1 MAVSARTTS
10 IGMLRL
16 LIDRDSLKKI
26 GRPIKLME
34 LMTGPGG
41 GSAIPILGSFPKD
54 MSLLVFLSQWEVDRG
69 GGNHIPWCFGTPS
82 CVVVLGPTF
91 RKVPDRE
98 MNRAESCCDYFP
110 RVTVFIMK
118 LQNLRCPAILGLGLW
133 SESITTS

>member
-41 GSAIPILGSFPKD
+41 G
-54 MSLLVFLSQWEVDRG
+54 
-69 GGNHIPWCFGTPS
+69 
-82 CVVVLGPTF
+82 
-91 RKVPDRE
+91 VP
-98 MNRAESCCDYFP
+98 YPF
-110 RVTVFIMK
+110 
-118 LQNLRCPAILGLGLW
+118 
-133 SESITTS
+133 